1 MNFEFSEEIGIKEA
15 TITEAILGKG
25 HVASIKVKFS
35 SEQVQ
40 VVKNDKGKVIDGD
53 NNQILSIVENWLFSK
68 NLKSNNPNWVL
79 EKIEESN

>member
-1 MNFEFSEEIGIKEA
+1 MKKEK
-15 TITEAILGKG
+15 LL
-25 HVASIKVKFS
+25 
-35 SEQVQ
+35 
-40 VVKNDKGKVIDGD
+40 DGD